1 MKIDLTKTGFDM
13 IYEPW
18 QSDLVVY
25 LLTND
30 VEVTNAEAH
39 TYLRSLDFKI
49 SRASVVGFLARLA
62 KDGIVY
68 VRTEEGKGG
77 EHPVYTAKPRAVRG
91 YGGNKKNM
99 TVKAFWIKVADEV
112 IDVMS
117 DIGIEL
123 NYFPEARK

>member
-1 MKIDLTKTGFDM
+1 MKIDTSKTGFDM

-25 LLTND
+25 LLSND

-49 SRASVVGFLARLA
+49 SRASVNGLMARL
-62 KDGIVY
+62 KEDGIIY
-68 VRTEEGKGG
+68 ARTEEGRGG
-77 EHPVYTAKPRAVRG
+77 EYSVYTAKPRAVRG

-99 TVKAFWIKVADEV
+99 TVKAFWIKIANEIMDALL
-112 IDVMS
+112 DV
-117 DIGIEL
+117 GIEL
-123 NYFPEARK
+123 VEAT